1 MIEALEGNFKPETKE
16 SETNR
21 ITKVNYV
28 TKALSAM
35 MLVCIPVHSQ
45 LWSGFFAFCYGA
57 VDSVLRLWLPIEY
70 WTSQC
75 TIWHNNLLRR
85 IPADMQIFFHGL
97 FCFALVVL
105 MANIKVLCYI
115 CLVIIITTQLIWHWE
130 NLIMLKSCPSN
141 SKTHLQNISTI
152 LTGSLK

>member
-45 LWSGFFAFCYGA
+45 LWSGFFAFCCGA
-57 VDSVLRLWLPIEY
+57 VDS
-70 WTSQC
+70 
-75 TIWHNNLLRR
+75 
-85 IPADMQIFFHGL
+85 AF
-97 FCFALVVL
+97 
-105 MANIKVLCYI
+105 
-115 CLVIIITTQLIWHWE
+115 
-130 NLIMLKSCPSN
+130 
-141 SKTHLQNISTI
+141 
-152 LTGSLK
+152 